1 MGVII
6 PLEPFDVS
14 PELPG
19 ISFSVLCS
27 SFDEVFPVCIVV
39 EFKTVND
46 VCPEMGK
53 IKPHL
58 VIVLFV
64 LLKPTTVAYEES
76 LCFYGWFKCIDGCVC
91 CLRNCCVSCV
101 EYAIE

>member
-1 MGVII
+1 MRVANSFESFNI
-6 PLEPFDVS
+6 P

-19 ISFSVLCS
+19 SCFSELCCSFN
-27 SFDEVFPVCIVV
+27 EVFPVCVMVKMQAIYYVS
-39 EFKTVND
+39 
-46 VCPEMGK
+46 PENGEV
-53 IKPHL
+53 KPYL
-58 VIVLFV
+58 VIVLF
-64 LLKPTTVAYEES
+64 LFKPTTVAYEES